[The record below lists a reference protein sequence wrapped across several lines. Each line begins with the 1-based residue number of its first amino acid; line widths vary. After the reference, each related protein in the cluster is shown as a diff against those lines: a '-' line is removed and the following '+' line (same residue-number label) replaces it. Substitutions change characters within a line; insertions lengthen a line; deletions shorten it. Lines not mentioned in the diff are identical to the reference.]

1 MISLKGFGMERSILN
16 SLKENGSM
24 GIREL
29 AVWAGYRADSCFT
42 SAVNRL
48 IVLGKIE
55 KRGARYALRNE

>member
-1 MISLKGFGMERSILN
+1 MERSILN